1 MLTNSRGEVSN
12 KQAKCNSVLPFLLLL
27 SLRTQIELE
36 ENDVSVL
43 NLVVTA
49 LLLQFTR
56 SFNSSFISQLLVVLE
71 FVHFRTNE
79 TLLKVSMNH
88 SGSLGSKSTAT
99 NCPAFHLI
107 RSSREE
113 MDQIQYVISRGDDL
127 RHLRL
132 GVVFLTVSLA
142 LLLRHVQ
149 QLGLKTS
156 TEGNDQLVKTHGSHL
171 LLDLVQPVDEVR
183 LD

>member
-79 TLLKVSMNH
+79 TLLKVRMNH
-88 SGSLGSKSTAT
+88 SSSLRSKSTAT

-107 RSSREE
+107 RTSREE
-113 MDQIQYVISRGDDL
+113 MNEVQYMVSSGDDSG
-127 RHLRL
+127 HLRL
-132 GVVFLTVSLA
+132 GVVLLTVGFS

-149 QLGLKTS
+149 QLGLEAS
-156 TEGNDQLVKTHGSHL
+156 AEGNDQLVKTHCCHL
-171 LLDLVQPVDEVR
+171 LLDLVQPRDEMR
-183 LD
+183 